1 MIKAIK
7 SIRSVDKGL
16 GAGFLRS
23 VARFPDRPA
32 LEVDGDVLTY
42 RELFDRA
49 AALAATFQQLPSAE
63 GGPALT
69 AVFAHRSVWAYSG
82 VLAALLQGHGYVP
95 LNPTFPTDRSRTMLE
110 LSTCRSLIVDRDGE
124 AQLDQLLE
132 GVEQSLVVL
141 VPGRKCVSEF
151 AAKWPTHTFAGSDDL
166 APAVEWVQTPVDED
180 AIAYL
185 LFTSGSTGTPKGV
198 MVAHRNATAYISAMI
213 ERYDLSENDRFSQL
227 FEMTF
232 DVSVFD
238 MFVAWECG
246 ACLCSASKQQKLLP
260 TAYIQEA
267 RLTVWFSVPSTGLLL
282 KKLRILAP
290 HSYPN
295 LRISL
300 FAGEALPAELTAAWA
315 KAAPNSVVENL
326 YGPTELTVACT
337 HYRWDEH
344 SSHEHCEMGVV
355 PIGDAVRGMRFLV
368 VDESLREV
376 PPGETGELLMTG
388 PQLTLGYWND
398 PEKTAQ
404 AFVTPPEADE
414 VYYRTGDRVR
424 RPANGNP
431 MTYLGRMDNQIKIRG
446 HRVEL
451 GEIESALRDAA
462 GVEMAVAIG
471 WPVTDRGAE
480 GVVAFLCADNP
491 DVKLIQDKLK
501 SRLPAY
507 MVPRT
512 IHLMRQ
518 FPFNSNGKIDR
529 RRLAESISD
538 AAHQEKTQTQQQ

>member
-1 MIKAIK
+1 ME
-7 SIRSVDKGL
+7 SNRSLDKGL

-23 VARFPDRPA
+23 VVRFPERPA
-32 LEVDGDVLTY
+32 LEVDGEVLTY
-42 RELFDRA
+42 RNLFDRA
-49 AALAATFQQLPSAE
+49 AALAATFQRSPSE
-63 GGPALT
+63 EGPALT
-69 AVFAHRSVWAYSG
+69 AVFAHRSVWAYTG

-95 LNPTFPTDRSRTMLE
+95 LNPTFPTNRSRTMLE

-141 VPGRKCVSEF
+141 VPGRKDVSDL
-151 AAKWPTHTFAGSDDL
+151 AAKWPAHTFAGSDDL
-166 APAVEWVQTPVDED
+166 APSVEWVPPPVDED
-180 AIAYL
+180 ALAYL
-185 LFTSGSTGTPKGV
+185 LFTSGSTGMPKGV

-213 ERYDLSENDRFSQL
+213 ERYDVSEHDRFSQL

-246 ACLCSASKQQKLLP
+246 ACLCCASKQQKLLP

-282 KKLRILAP
+282 KNLRLLAP
-290 HSYPN
+290 RSYPN

-300 FAGEALPAELTAAWA
+300 FAGEALPADFTSVWA
-315 KAAPNSVVENL
+315 KAAPNSIVENL

-344 SSHEHCEMGVV
+344 SSPTHCELGVV
-355 PIGDAVRGMRFLV
+355 PIGDPVRDMKFLV

-388 PQLTLGYWND
+388 PQLSVGYWNE
-398 PEKTAQ
+398 PVKTAQ
-404 AFVTPPEADE
+404 VFIVPPGVDE

-431 MTYLGRMDNQIKIRG
+431 MTYLGRLDNQIKIRG

-451 GEIESALRDAA
+451 GEIEAALREEAA
-462 GVEMAVAIG
+462 VEAAVALG
-471 WPVTDRGAE
+471 WPITDRGAE
-480 GVVAFLCADNP
+480 GIVAFLCTGDA
-491 DVKLIQDKLK
+491 DVKRILDRLRE
-501 SRLPAY
+501 RLPGY
-507 MVPRT
+507 MVPKT
-512 IHLMRQ
+512 IHLLRQ
-518 FPFNSNGKIDR
+518 FPLNSNGKIDR
-529 RRLAESISD
+529 RRLTEMLSTSTP
-538 AAHQEKTQTQQQ
+538 EP

>member
-1 MIKAIK
+1 MDKNAML
-7 SIRSVDKGL
+7 SNLSEGKGL

-23 VARFPDRPA
+23 VVRFPDRPA
-32 LEVDGDVLTY
+32 LEVDGEVLTY
-42 RELFDRA
+42 RNLFDRA
-49 AALAATFQQLPSAE
+49 AALAATFQRLPSE

-69 AVFAHRSVWAYSG
+69 AVFAHRSVWAYAG

-95 LNPTFPTDRSRTMLE
+95 LNPTFPTARSRTMLA
-110 LSTCRSLIVDRDGE
+110 LSRCRTLVVDRDGE
-124 AQLDQLLE
+124 SQLDQLLQ
-132 GVEQSLVVL
+132 GIEQPLTVL
-141 VPGRKCVSEF
+141 VPGRGNVSDL
-151 AAKWPTHTFAGSDDL
+151 AAEWPAHTFAGSDDL
-166 APAVEWVQTPVDED
+166 VSPGEWSSSTVDED

-198 MVAHRNATAYISAMI
+198 MVAHRNVTAFISAMI
-213 ERYDLSENDRFSQL
+213 ARYDVSENDRFSQL

-246 ACLCSASKQQKLLP
+246 ACLCCASKQQKLLP

-282 KKLRILAP
+282 KKLRMLAP
-290 HSYPN
+290 RSYPN

-300 FAGEALPAELTAAWA
+300 FAGEALPADFTSAWA
-315 KAAPNSVVENL
+315 KAAPNSIVENL

-337 HYRWDEH
+337 HYRWDEDF
-344 SSHEHCEMGVV
+344 SPGHCEVGVV
-355 PIGDAVRGMRFLV
+355 PIGDAVRDMQFLV

-388 PQLTLGYWND
+388 PQLSLGYWNE

-404 AFVTPPEADE
+404 AFIIPPGADE
-414 VYYRTGDRVR
+414 VFYRTGDRVR

-431 MTYLGRMDNQIKIRG
+431 ITYLGRLDNQIKIRG

-451 GEIESALRDAA
+451 GEIEAALREEAA
-462 GVEMAVAIG
+462 VEAAVAIG
-471 WPVTDRGAE
+471 WPVTERGAE
-480 GVVAFLCADNP
+480 GIVAFLCASEA
-491 DVKLIQDKLK
+491 DVKRILDRLRE
-501 SRLPAY
+501 RLPGY

-512 IHLMRQ
+512 IHLLGQ
-518 FPFNSNGKIDR
+518 FPLNSNGKIDR
-529 RRLAESISD
+529 GRLTEMLRASNPE
-538 AAHQEKTQTQQQ
+538 Q